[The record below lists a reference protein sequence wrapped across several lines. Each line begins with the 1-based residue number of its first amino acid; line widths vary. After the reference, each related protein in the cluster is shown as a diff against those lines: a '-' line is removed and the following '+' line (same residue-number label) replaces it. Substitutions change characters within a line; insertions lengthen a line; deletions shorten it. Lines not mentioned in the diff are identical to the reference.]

1 MDFVSLLIPV
11 AFAFLAGILLLGYLV
26 VHPLRMSSY
35 LAMACVMVFATSV
48 AVSLIF
54 WGDWTGGTT
63 AVGLCVVASLG
74 GYVVMASRVLAAEER
89 RVLPTILREKGDS
102 GLGHTAVVYFAQG
115 ESPTYTPINWIRQ
128 FREFDEQKTP
138 SMPWLLRPLFLY
150 NLRQR
155 YLRVGKSDHYTLH
168 ALRLREIEQEYR
180 RRGDYS
186 TRFYLSFLDY
196 DPRPDAAV
204 IQALNDGASKIIVV
218 EVFVTRSN
226 HTVKGEKMVEV
237 LHPEEY
243 GASVAFTKP
252 LWDSKTMRKMFVE
265 RADVVIG
272 DTPREKVG
280 VLLVGNG
287 QPDEWDIEF
296 ATEAQQEKAF
306 KEAIIRA
313 LVEAGYRAENL
324 AVAWIEFKEPKPAPK
339 IKELVA
345 NGVNKILFYSACI
358 SADSIHSQ
366 CDVPDLVLAANVPE
380 GISLINMGAWDNSP
394 QTIQA
399 ITERIDAVK

>member
-1 MDFVSLLIPV
+1 MDVVSLLIPA

-35 LAMACVMVFATSV
+35 LAMTCVMVFATGV

-54 WGDWTGGTT
+54 WRDWTGGAT

-74 GYVVMASRVLAAEER
+74 GYVVMASRVLAADEK
-89 RVLPTILREKGDS
+89 RVLPTILRKKGDP
-102 GLGHTAVVYFAQG
+102 GLGHTAVVYFTHG

-128 FREFDEQKTP
+128 FREFDEQKKP
-138 SMPWLLRPLFLY
+138 FMPWLLRPLFLY

-155 YLRVGKSDHYTLH
+155 YLRIGKSDHYTLH

-180 RRGDYS
+180 RRGDDS
-186 TRFYLSFLDY
+186 TRFYLSFHDY
-196 DPRPDAAV
+196 NPRPDAAA
-204 IQALNDGASKIIVV
+204 IQALNDGASRIIVA
-218 EVFVTRSN
+218 EVFVTQSN
-226 HTVKGEKMVEV
+226 HTVEGEKMVEA

-252 LWDSKTMRKMFVE
+252 LWDSKTMHRMFVE
-265 RADVVIG
+265 RAEAAIG

-280 VLLVGNG
+280 VLLVGHG
-287 QPDEWDIEF
+287 QPDEWDKEF
-296 ATEAQQEKAF
+296 ATETQQEKAF
-306 KEAIIRA
+306 KEAIMRA
-313 LVEAGYRAENL
+313 LGEAGYRAENL
-324 AVAWIEFKEPKPAPK
+324 AVAWMEFKEPKPAPK

-345 NGVNKILFYSACI
+345 NGVEKILFYSACI
-358 SADSIHSQ
+358 SADTVHSQ

-380 GISLINMGAWDNSP
+380 GISLINMGAWDNSS
-394 QTIQA
+394 QTIRA